1 MDWMRVL
8 LRRCAALFGKRRL
21 ENELENELRA
31 HIDHAIEE
39 NVKRGMNAQQARTA
53 ALREFG
59 GVTQTREAYRMQQGL
74 PFAETLVQDARYA
87 LRQLRRNPGFT
98 LTVILTLALSIGA
111 NTAIFSIV
119 NALMLKSLPYA
130 HPERMGTIDAR
141 IVGPHSSDNRIDL
154 DGQQWEL
161 LRDNVPSLIS
171 AVAGGNTGVNLR
183 AGDHAQYVHAGRI
196 SAHYLDVLAIAP
208 ALGRNFSEAED
219 LPHGPRSAI
228 LSFSLWRN
236 TFGADRSLLGHAIQ
250 LKGDVY
256 TVIGVLPEGAT
267 MPQNADV

>member
-1 MDWMRVL
+1 MACDTL
-8 LRRCAALFGKRRL
+8 GTAGAAGAYLHLFRKRIPAPGGSAMGSFNQNL
-21 ENELENELRA
+21 
-31 HIDHAIEE
+31 
-39 NVKRGMNAQQARTA
+39 KFA
-53 ALREFG
+53 A
-59 GVTQTREAYRMQQGL
+59 
-74 PFAETLVQDARYA
+74 
-87 LRQLRRNPGFT
+87 RQLGRNPGFT
-98 LTVILTLALSIGA
+98 ATVIVTLALSIGA

-196 SAHYLDVLAIAP
+196 SAHYLDVLSIAP
-208 ALGRNFSEAED
+208 ALGR
-219 LPHGPRSAI
+219 
-228 LSFSLWRN
+228 
-236 TFGADRSLLGHAIQ
+236 
-250 LKGDVY
+250 
-256 TVIGVLPEGAT
+256 
-267 MPQNADV
+267 